1 MIEVEQLTKYYS
13 DFCAIENVSFKIDKG
28 EIVGF
33 LGPNGAGKTTTMR
46 ILTCYMP
53 ATSGTARIAGNDVFT
68 DSMQVRRRI
77 GYMPESPPLYNDM
90 TVKSYLSFVAKIKG
104 IPRKERKRKIEQVL
118 ERTATVDVAGKQIG
132 QLSRGYRQRVG
143 LAQALVHEPE
153 VLILDEPTTGLDP
166 NQTIEIR
173 KLIKSLAAEH
183 TIIFSTHILYEV
195 MQTCSRAIIINRG
208 RIIADDKLENL
219 SSDGDL
225 EKAYLR
231 LTQADDIP
239 VAETETSPQ
248 SQPPVEDHS

>member
-1 MIEVEQLTKYYS
+1 MIEVEKLTKYYS
-13 DFCAIENVSFKIDKG
+13 DFCAIEGVSFKIGKG

-53 ATSGTARIAGNDVFT
+53 ASSGTARIAGHDVFA

-104 IPRKERKRKIEQVL
+104 IARSERKGKIERVL
-118 ERTATVDVAGKQIG
+118 ERTSTTDVAGKLIG

-173 KLIKSLAAEH
+173 KLIKSLAEEH

-195 MQTCSRAIIINRG
+195 MQTCSRAIVINRG
-208 RIIADDKLENL
+208 RIIADDSLANL
-219 SSDGDL
+219 SMEGDL

-231 LTQADDIP
+231 LTAVDDIP
-239 VAETETSPQ
+239 ATLSAQTDQSMTE
-248 SQPPVEDHS
+248 DRA